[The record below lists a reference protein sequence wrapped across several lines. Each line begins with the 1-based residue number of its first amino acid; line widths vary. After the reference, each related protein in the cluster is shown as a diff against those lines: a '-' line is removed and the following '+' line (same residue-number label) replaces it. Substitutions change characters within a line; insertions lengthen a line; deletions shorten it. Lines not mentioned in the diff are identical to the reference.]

1 MSRALA
7 PYTCDESPTSVY
19 NRHHRAHF
27 WRGLLAQFPGLIDFA
42 AERLADP
49 RLREA
54 FFAHLVA
61 LERFLGTTTSD
72 RGHAVCEQDRSSV
85 LYYLLAA
92 PEDARSELVG
102 VLNAFESA
110 RGRDTRHSMRRSSR
124 ALISADDLYR
134 LDAEAAAPPI
144 KPTPRGQN
152 RHDLET
158 DMRARET
165 DVIANLVRRFS
176 SDDGDGDGDGPAAA
190 ATDGSAAAPRD
201 AGGSRDGPPPPPDV
215 ASAPPPPPPDVAGG
229 GAAGNDGSRGDDAY
243 DAAAHG
249 DAVLSVELAAVDMV
263 TPADDD
269 DTGACAAAGCVAPP

>member
-110 RGRDTRHSMRRSSR
+110 RGRDTRRRGHVHDSLSVG
-124 ALISADDLYR
+124 
-134 LDAEAAAPPI
+134 
-144 KPTPRGQN
+144 PRGGH
-152 RHDLET
+152 RE
-158 DMRARET
+158 RARRGC
-165 DVIANLVRRFS
+165 VPRLVRWGTLSRVRLAVRVGGRRVS
-176 SDDGDGDGDGPAAA
+176 AQ
-190 ATDGSAAAPRD
+190 TDS
-201 AGGSRDGPPPPPDV
+201 
-215 ASAPPPPPPDVAGG
+215 
-229 GAAGNDGSRGDDAY
+229 
-243 DAAAHG
+243 
-249 DAVLSVELAAVDMV
+249 
-263 TPADDD
+263 
-269 DTGACAAAGCVAPP
+269 